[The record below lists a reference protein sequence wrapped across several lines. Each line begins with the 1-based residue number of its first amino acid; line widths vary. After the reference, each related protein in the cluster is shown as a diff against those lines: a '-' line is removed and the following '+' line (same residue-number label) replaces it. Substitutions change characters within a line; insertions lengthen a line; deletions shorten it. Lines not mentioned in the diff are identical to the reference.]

1 MNTSLDAIFSP
12 KAIAVIGASTTP
24 GKVGYDIFANIL
36 KGGYRGTL
44 YPVNPTAKSILS
56 MRSYPA
62 IGEIPDAVDLAIIVL
77 PTGATVKAVEETVRK
92 GVKGIVIVSAGFRE
106 VGAKGLEMENRIVS
120 ICREAGVRVVGPNC
134 LGVIN
139 PLPRVSMNASF
150 SARMPG
156 PGNISFISQSGAL
169 CTAVLDF
176 AADRG
181 FGFSKFISI
190 GNKADVDEVD
200 LLQYLHEDAD
210 TAVIMIYIEEL
221 RKGEEFIAMAKEVT
235 SGSRPTPVLVVKSGR
250 TSAGARAAA
259 SHTGA
264 LAGTE
269 AVYEA
274 IFKQSGII
282 RAESVNELF
291 DFADAFAY
299 KQESPL
305 GKLRRKLPGGKRVA
319 IITNAG
325 GPGILATDM
334 TVSADLELAQFSEET
349 IENLARHLPST
360 ASVRNPVD
368 VIGDATQDRYENAL
382 WAVIKDDGVDGA
394 LVILTPQSMTN
405 ALGTAE
411 AIVRVARGTHKPII
425 CCFMGVID
433 VSPGV
438 KYLQEHGYPVYQFPE
453 NAAKAMGAL
462 YRYTGWLNREELP
475 EWTFAHDRER
485 ASAIIADC
493 LASGKTHLGE
503 LEGNEILKCYG
514 FNTLPARLAGNE
526 EEAADIAGE
535 IGFPVAMK
543 IVSPQIIH
551 KTDAGGVIVGCK
563 NGEEVKQ
570 AFRSI
575 VKGAKSY
582 NPDAVINGVLVEK
595 MAPPGEEVILGLN
608 RYDIGPLLM
617 FGMGGIFVEVFK
629 DVAFRLAPI
638 GRSEAHLL
646 IREIKGFKL
655 LTGFRGRPRADLEAL
670 ERAIVSLSDLAVN
683 HPEIMEMDI
692 NPLLVHGEG
701 KGATLVDCR
710 MMLKKS

>member
-1 MNTSLDAIFSP
+1 
-12 KAIAVIGASTTP
+12 
-24 GKVGYDIFANIL
+24 
-36 KGGYRGTL
+36 
-44 YPVNPTAKSILS
+44 
-56 MRSYPA
+56 
-62 IGEIPDAVDLAIIVL
+62 
-77 PTGATVKAVEETVRK
+77 
-92 GVKGIVIVSAGFRE
+92 
-106 VGAKGLEMENRIVS
+106 
-120 ICREAGVRVVGPNC
+120 
-134 LGVIN
+134 
-139 PLPRVSMNASF
+139 
-150 SARMPG
+150 
-156 PGNISFISQSGAL
+156 
-169 CTAVLDF
+169 
-176 AADRG
+176 
-181 FGFSKFISI
+181 
-190 GNKADVDEVD
+190 
-200 LLQYLHEDAD
+200 
-210 TAVIMIYIEEL
+210 
-221 RKGEEFIAMAKEVT
+221 
-235 SGSRPTPVLVVKSGR
+235 
-250 TSAGARAAA
+250 
-259 SHTGA
+259 
-264 LAGTE
+264 
-269 AVYEA
+269 
-274 IFKQSGII
+274 
-282 RAESVNELF
+282 
-291 DFADAFAY
+291 
-299 KQESPL
+299 
-305 GKLRRKLPGGKRVA
+305 VA

-334 TVSADLELAQFSEET
+334 TVSADLELAQFSKET
-349 IENLARHLPST
+349 IEDLARHLPST

-462 YRYTGWLNREELP
+462 YQYTGWLNREELP

-563 NGEEVKQ
+563 NGEEVKR

-710 MMLKKS
+710 MILKKS